1 MSDAEST
8 DHDTKRRGIQSVE
21 IGLRVLMAVAAQR
34 GAATLTVIAEAA
46 GLSASQAHRYL
57 ASLMAAGMVRQEGRS
72 GLYDLD
78 SGAIRLGLAG
88 LARLDVFRAVD
99 EAVPAFVRQ
108 TGRTCLV
115 AVLGD
120 AGPTLVRWFAGAP
133 PVITSLAV
141 GSVLPLLHSATGRVF
156 LTFGDRPAMEA
167 RLAGLDGPAR
177 GDPGMVRQEGRSG
190 LYDLDSGAIRLGLAG
205 LARLD
210 VFRAVDEAV
219 PAFVRQTGRTCL
231 VAVLGDAGP
240 TLVRWFAGAPP
251 VITSLAVGSV
261 LPLLHSATGRVF
273 LTFGDRPAMEAR
285 LAGLDGP
292 ARGAPAMVEALR
304 AQVAQDGCAL
314 VDGNLIPGLRALAAP
329 VFDLQGRLA
338 LVVNS
343 IASEAI
349 PRGGDADAKQ
359 ALMATCR
366 GLTETLGGVWPLA

>member
-1 MSDAEST
+1 M
-8 DHDTKRRGIQSVE
+8 
-21 IGLRVLMAVAAQR
+21 
-34 GAATLTVIAEAA
+34 
-46 GLSASQAHRYL
+46 
-57 ASLMAAGMVRQEGRS
+57 
-72 GLYDLD
+72 
-78 SGAIRLGLAG
+78 
-88 LARLDVFRAVD
+88 
-99 EAVPAFVRQ
+99 PAFVRQ

-177 GDPGMVRQEGRSG
+177 GE
-190 LYDLDSGAIRLGLAG
+190 
-205 LARLD
+205 
-210 VFRAVDEAV
+210 
-219 PAFVRQTGRTCL
+219 
-231 VAVLGDAGP
+231 
-240 TLVRWFAGAPP
+240 
-251 VITSLAVGSV
+251 
-261 LPLLHSATGRVF
+261 
-273 LTFGDRPAMEAR
+273 
-285 LAGLDGP
+285 
-292 ARGAPAMVEALR
+292 PAMVEALR
-304 AQVAQDGCAL
+304 AQVAQEGCAL

-338 LVVNS
+338 LVVNA

>member
-1 MSDAEST
+1 MSDADST

-34 GAATLTVIAEAA
+34 GAASLTVIAEAA

-177 GDPGMVRQEGRSG
+177 GEPG
-190 LYDLDSGAIRLGLAG
+190 
-205 LARLD
+205 
-210 VFRAVDEAV
+210 
-219 PAFVRQTGRTCL
+219 
-231 VAVLGDAGP
+231 
-240 TLVRWFAGAPP
+240 
-251 VITSLAVGSV
+251 
-261 LPLLHSATGRVF
+261 
-273 LTFGDRPAMEAR
+273 
-285 LAGLDGP
+285 
-292 ARGAPAMVEALR
+292 MVEALR
-304 AQVAQDGCAL
+304 AQVAQEGCAL

-338 LVVNS
+338 LVVNA

-349 PRGGDADAKQ
+349 PRGGDAEARQ

-366 GLTETLGGVWPLA
+366 GLTDTLGGVWPLA